1 MFLPDEYHIEA
12 TLQNNKSKLQ
22 ANNEALGQPGQIQ
35 KPKHFS
41 YSYPFY
47 SFILKDATHYS
58 IQVTKIMLI

>member
-22 ANNEALGQPGQIQ
+22 ANNEALGQSSQTQ

-41 YSYPFY
+41 YSYYFY
-47 SFILKDATHYS
+47 SIILKDATHYS
-58 IQVTKIMLI
+58 IQETKILQ